1 MTGYTIPSEAVHG
14 PLAGRPML
22 RWREDIRGAR
32 EDMARGIALAMTSA
46 RILAVRRP
54 TAQQVTGD
62 YRIALEEREPVH
74 AIITAAYDELY
85 AAITALEA
93 ARQAVDTAHRM
104 LGYIP
109 AEWMRHNTLDWS
121 ERPDL
126 WGCTAEDVARAD
138 RARAHG
144 IFATDVTTGLTG
156 GA

>member
-93 ARQAVDTAHRM
+93 ARQAVDTAYRM
-104 LGYIP
+104 LGSIP
-109 AEWMRHNTLDWS
+109 TEWTQRNSIDWS
-121 ERPDL
+121 ERPEL
-126 WGCTAEDVARAD
+126 WGCTAADVERAD
-138 RARAHG
+138 RARERGPFH
-144 IFATDVTTGLTG
+144 TTTRE
-156 GA
+156 AQP

>member
-1 MTGYTIPSEAVHG
+1 MTGSPIPSGHG

-22 RWREDIRGAR
+22 WWSEDIRGAR
-32 EDMARGIALAMTSA
+32 ADMARGIALAMTAA

-93 ARQAVDTAHRM
+93 ARHAVDTAHRM
-104 LGYIP
+104 IGYIP
-109 AEWMRHNTLDWS
+109 TEWSRRDTLDWA
-121 ERPDL
+121 ERPEL
-126 WGCTAEDVARAD
+126 WGCTAADVERAAYARE
-138 RARAHG
+138 HG
-144 IFATDVTTGLTG
+144 PFHTPTREVQP
-156 GA
+156 